1 MATERHRPR
10 LVSLIQ
16 QRLCGNLAHFLNSH
30 GTLEFITRS
39 LDKNELAGERT
50 DLAEDRTVLA
60 NERTFAGWMRTG
72 LAAVGIGLGFN
83 ALFGKM
89 DPRWLPKAIVTCF
102 IISGIVIFYLAE
114 RNSCS
119 VLERLDAHSVQP
131 LRRMNLR
138 LVASLMGIGSTVLL
152 GGMWFLL

>member
-1 MATERHRPR
+1 MLCARRRPTWHYR
-10 LVSLIQ
+10 CMTKS
-16 QRLCGNLAHFLNSH
+16 NDTA
-30 GTLEFITRS
+30 
-39 LDKNELAGERT
+39 ELAGERT

-83 ALFGKM
+83 VLFGKM
-89 DPRWLPKAIVTCF
+89 EPSWLPKAIATCF
-102 IISGIVIFYLAE
+102 IPSGMVIIYLAE

-138 LVASLMGIGSTVLL
+138 LVASLMGTGSVVLL
-152 GGMWFLL
+152 GGLWFLL

>member
-1 MATERHRPR
+1 MLCARRRPTWHYR
-10 LVSLIQ
+10 RMTKS
-16 QRLCGNLAHFLNSH
+16 NDTA
-30 GTLEFITRS
+30 
-39 LDKNELAGERT
+39 ELAGERT

-89 DPRWLPKAIVTCF
+89 EPSWLPKAIATCF
-102 IISGIVIFYLAE
+102 ILSGMVIFYLAE

-138 LVASLMGIGSTVLL
+138 LVASLMGTGSVVLL